1 MTESLRNFFFCV
13 RFFAC
18 CFPQH
23 QTSTALLCVSR
34 ANRATPVLPRSP
46 ARFLTSTPKPRAE
59 GSSPSAPAN
68 SLVPRPCE
76 NRMAWGFFVPM
87 RPWTRSINSQ
97 LMLHPVLSSHI
108 RPQPV
113 FTAVFPSST
122 QNAPSFAFFG
132 LFRVRFSLFCCFPAA
147 KFLSCF
153 LCILPHSV
161 HRLKP
166 SVIPCK
172 REVSFF
178 T

>member
-1 MTESLRNFFFCV
+1 MGRIFPHSTKPAPPFLTCSRNW
-13 RFFAC
+13 
-18 CFPQH
+18 
-23 QTSTALLCVSR
+23 STP
-34 ANRATPVLPRSP
+34 TLPRSLVCFP
-46 ARFLTSTPKPRAE
+46 TSTPKPRAE

-122 QNAPSFAFFG
+122 QNAPGFAFFG
-132 LFRVRFSLFCCFPAA
+132 LFRVRFFHFRCFSERKIFALVFVQPA
-147 KFLSCF
+147 
-153 LCILPHSV
+153 HSAYK
-161 HRLKP
+161 LKP
-166 SVIPCK
+166 SVITCR

>member
-1 MTESLRNFFFCV
+1 MDFQCVFWNGRTEK
-13 RFFAC
+13 
-18 CFPQH
+18 H
-23 QTSTALLCVSR
+23 QTSTAVFLAGWKNWV
-34 ANRATPVLPRSP
+34 TQPLPRSLC
-46 ARFLTSTPKPRAE
+46 AVSTSTPKPRAE

-108 RPQPV
+108 RLQPV

-132 LFRVRFSLFCCFPAA
+132 LFRVRFRIFCCFAGA
-147 KFLSCF
+147 KFTGLF
-153 LCILPHSV
+153 LCILPHSGYK
-161 HRLKP
+161 LKP
-166 SVIPCK
+166 SVMPCR

>member
-1 MTESLRNFFFCV
+1 M
-13 RFFAC
+13 
-18 CFPQH
+18 
-23 QTSTALLCVSR
+23 
-34 ANRATPVLPRSP
+34 RSP
-46 ARFLTSTPKPRAE
+46 TSTPKPRAE

-76 NRMAWGFFVPM
+76 NRMAWGFFVPI

-122 QNAPSFAFFG
+122 QNAPGFAFFG
-132 LFRVRFSLFCCFPAA
+132 LFRARFSLFRCFSAA
-147 KFLSCF
+147 KFLSWF
-153 LCILPHSV
+153 LCILSHSGYK
-161 HRLKP
+161 LKP
-166 SVIPCK
+166 SVMPC
-172 REVSFF
+172 RRALPFP